1 MSEQTLFTIG
11 HSNHSLE
18 AFMTLLKQHNITAL
32 ADVRSQPYSRYL
44 SHFNQPNLKLTLM
57 EANIKY
63 VFLGKELGG
72 RPLAEDCYINGQADY
87 EKMAKTEEFK
97 EGVKRLLE
105 GIKTYT
111 VALMCAEK
119 DPIDCHR
126 CLLVCR
132 FLQAQTCQIKH
143 ILKSGEI
150 ETQTSL
156 ENRLLQKHGLEEKPT
171 QQLSLFTVSS
181 TKPQQ
186 SKAEL
191 LAEAYRLQAQK
202 VAYKEQ

>member
-1 MSEQTLFTIG
+1 MNEQTLFTIG

-18 AFMTLLKQHNITAL
+18 AFLTLLKQHNITAL

-57 EANIKY
+57 EAKIKY

-72 RPLAEDCYINGQADY
+72 RPTTDDCYVNGQADY
-87 EKMAKTEEFK
+87 EKMAKTELFK
-97 EGVKRLLE
+97 EGIKRLLE
-105 GIKTYT
+105 GIETYR

-132 FLQAQTCQIKH
+132 YLQAHQLTIKH

-150 ETQTSL
+150 ETQDSL
-156 ENRLLQKHGLEEKPT
+156 EKRLLKKHGLEEKQT
-171 QQLSLFTVSS
+171 QQLSLFSVSPE
-181 TKPQQ
+181 KPQQ

-191 LAEAYRLQAQK
+191 LSEAYRLQAQK
-202 VAYKEQ
+202 VAYTEQ